1 MKGNV
6 YFVFCY
12 LDVLRNKNKAVK
24 CRHLPPT
31 LLPSNIHNCESK
43 ICLFYRLPILTFR
56 ISHVDRQESTM
67 HGVRIYIPFILCK
80 VAENVNEKTFSLFSE
95 IILT

>member
-6 YFVFCY
+6 YFVLCY

-31 LLPSNIHNCESK
+31 LLPSNIYNSESK
-43 ICLFYRLPILTFR
+43 ICLFYRLPILTFL

-67 HGVRIYIPFILCK
+67 HGVRIYIYIPFILCK
-80 VAENVNEKTFSLFSE
+80 VAENVNGKTFSLF
-95 IILT
+95 